1 MSVLIGDDTRVVV
14 QGITGSEG
22 MFHTER
28 MQEYGTNVVAGVTPG
43 KGGEEV
49 LGVPVYDTVK
59 EAVREED
66 ADASAVFVPPAFAG
80 DAVMES
86 LDADLDLCV
95 AITEGIPTHDMIRV
109 NRRLSEVDTRLVGPN
124 CPGVITPGEA
134 KIGIMPGNIF
144 DPGNVGLVS
153 RSGTLT
159 YQLVDSLGRRGVGQS
174 TVIGIGGD
182 PIIGTSFIDS
192 VRAFENDDETDV
204 IALVGEIGGSDE
216 ERAAEWIEEN
226 VSKPVVGFIAG
237 RTAPPGKRMGH
248 AGAIVSGS
256 GTGTADSKMNALRE
270 AGVCVAETPAGVADE
285 IDDLL

>member
-1 MSVLIGDDTRVVV
+1 MSVFVGDETRLVV

-22 MFHTER
+22 KFHAER

-43 KGGEEV
+43 RGGDEV

-66 ADASAVFVPPAFAG
+66 ANASAVFVPPAFAG

-86 LDADLDLCV
+86 LDAEIDLCV
-95 AITEGIPTHDMIRV
+95 AITEGIPTHDMVRV
-109 NRRLSEVDTRLVGPN
+109 NRRLDEVDTRLVGPN

-144 DPGNVGLVS
+144 DSGNVGLVS

-192 VRAFENDDETDV
+192 VRAFENDEDTDV

-216 ERAAEWIEEN
+216 ERAAEWIDEN
-226 VSKPVVGFIAG
+226 VTKPVVGFIAG

-256 GTGTADSKMNALRE
+256 GTGTAESKMDALRD
-270 AGVCVAETPAGVADE
+270 AGVRVAETPAGVADE

>member
-1 MSVLIGDDTRVVV
+1 MAVLVGDETRLVV

-22 MFHTER
+22 RFHAER

-49 LGVPVYDTVK
+49 ADIPVYDTVK
-59 EAVREED
+59 EAVENED
-66 ADASAVFVPPAFAG
+66 ANASLVLVPPAFAS
-80 DAVMES
+80 DAIMEA

-95 AITEGIPTHDMIRV
+95 AITEGVPTQDMIKV

-124 CPGVITPGEA
+124 CPGTITPGEA
-134 KIGIMPGNIF
+134 KVGIMPGNIF
-144 DPGNVGLVS
+144 EPGRVGLIS

-174 TVIGIGGD
+174 TVVGIGGD
-182 PIIGTSFIDS
+182 PIIGTDFIDAL
-192 VRAFENDDETDV
+192 RLFEDDSATDA

-226 VSKPVVGFIAG
+226 ATTPVVGFVAG

-256 GTGTADSKMNALRE
+256 GTGTAESKMRALRN
-270 AGVCVAETPAGVADE
+270 AGVDVAETPGEVADLVE
-285 IDDLL
+285 EVL

>member
-270 AGVCVAETPAGVADE
+270 AGVRVAETPAGVADE

>member
-1 MSVLIGDDTRVVV
+1 MSVLVGDDTRVVV

-22 MFHTER
+22 KFHAKR

-66 ADASAVFVPPAFAG
+66 ANASAIFVPPAFAG

-144 DPGNVGLVS
+144 DSGNVGLVS

-182 PIIGTSFIDS
+182 PIIGTTFVDA
-192 VRAFENDDETDV
+192 VRSFENDDETDV

-216 ERAAEWIEEN
+216 ERAAEWIDEN

-256 GTGTADSKMNALRE
+256 GTGTAESKMNALRD
-270 AGVCVAETPAGVADE
+270 AGVRVAETPGGVADE

>member
-1 MSVLIGDDTRVVV
+1 MSVLVGDDTRVVV

-95 AITEGIPTHDMIRV
+95 AITEGIPTHDMIHV

-270 AGVCVAETPAGVADE
+270 AGVRVAETPAGVADE

>member
-1 MSVLIGDDTRVVV
+1 MSVLVGDDTRVVV

-22 MFHTER
+22 KFHAER

-256 GTGTADSKMNALRE
+256 GTGTADSKVNALRE
-270 AGVCVAETPAGVADE
+270 AGVRVAETPAGVADE

>member
-1 MSVLIGDDTRVVV
+1 MSVLVGDDTRVVV

-270 AGVCVAETPAGVADE
+270 AGVRVAETPAGVADE

>member
-109 NRRLSEVDTRLVGPN
+109 NRSLSEVDTRLVGPN

-192 VRAFENDDETDV
+192 VRAFENDEETDV

-270 AGVCVAETPAGVADE
+270 AGVRVAETPAGVADE
-285 IDDLL
+285 IDYLL